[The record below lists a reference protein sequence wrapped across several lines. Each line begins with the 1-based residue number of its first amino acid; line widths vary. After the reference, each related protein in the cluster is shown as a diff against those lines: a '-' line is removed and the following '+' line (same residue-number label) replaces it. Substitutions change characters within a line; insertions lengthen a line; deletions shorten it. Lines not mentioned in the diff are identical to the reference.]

1 MLGNSG
7 SLFVL
12 KFIHLL
18 HCVEKSIALLA
29 ISELFSNDKNTK
41 IKMTKAE
48 NYQKQKMEF
57 LDSLQPDDFRN
68 GGSFNQAELIIDEL
82 CKAASHKENPQ
93 EFIEKAAI
101 HLFRE
106 NSSVVVK
113 IVSLAMNL
121 IKPN

>member
-1 MLGNSG
+1 MKLRSTD
-7 SLFVL
+7 
-12 KFIHLL
+12 
-18 HCVEKSIALLA
+18 E
-29 ISELFSNDKNTK
+29 NTK

-93 EFIEKAAI
+93 EFIEKAAM